1 MPEFKV
7 HHLWPI
13 PVYAGTIKTKKEWQD
28 SITKLEYVR
37 THIGNSD
44 ISVDRDVIKK
54 MPDLKEEVDRH
65 IFNFTKKY
73 LKVRKGLDFY
83 MLNSWVNIHHPG
95 DVAQIHHHSNS
106 LISGVYYPIVPHTS
120 GDLQLHRSTHK
131 NLFDQCITME
141 YDDHFNVNSDR
152 YTLDTFTDLI
162 VLFPS
167 HLEHGTQE
175 NISNK
180 KRYSIAFN
188 YYVKGVLGKEEY
200 RLEFK

>member
-1 MPEFKV
+1 MPEFKA

-13 PVYAGTIKTKKEWQD
+13 PVYESRIETKKEWQD
-28 SITKLEYVR
+28 HIEKLEYVR

-44 ISVDRDVIKK
+44 ISVDRDVVKK
-54 MPDLKEEVDRH
+54 IPDLKKEIDKH
-65 IFNFTKKY
+65 IFAFTKKY
-73 LKVRKGLDFY
+73 LTIRKGLDFY
-83 MLNSWVNIHHPG
+83 MLNSWVNIHNPG
-95 DVAQIHHHSNS
+95 DAAQIHHHSNS
-106 LISGVYYPIVPHTS
+106 LISGVYYPIAPASS
-120 GDLQLHRSTHK
+120 GDLQFHRGNHK
-131 NLFDQCITME
+131 NLFDHCIMME
-141 YDDHFNVNSDR
+141 YDDPFYVNSDR
-152 YTLDTFTDLI
+152 YILDVFTDLI

-167 HLEHGTQE
+167 HLEHSVKK